1 MRLIGLSG
9 SLRQGSLNTKLLH
22 EAQRLCPEGV
32 ELIAASIR
40 GIPLYD
46 GDVEHDEGIPET
58 VSALKE
64 LIAASDGLVLISPEY
79 NNSIPGVFKN
89 AIDWMS
95 RPGAD
100 IKRVFGGLPTA
111 VMGVSGG
118 RFGTVMAQAAWL
130 PVLRMLQVQPYFGAR
145 MLVGNG
151 GTAFDDQG
159 RLTDPETERLLGDFM
174 TGFAAFARRHGRN

>member
-22 EAQRLCPEGV
+22 EAQRVCPEGV
-32 ELIAASIR
+32 ELVIGSIR

-46 GDVEHDEGIPET
+46 GDVERDEGIPET
-58 VSALKE
+58 VSALKD
-64 LIAASDGLVLISPEY
+64 LIAASDGLLLVSPEY

-95 RPGAD
+95 RPGSD
-100 IKRVFGGLPTA
+100 MKRVFGGLPTA
-111 VMGVSGG
+111 LMGVSGG
-118 RFGTVMAQAAWL
+118 RFGTALSQAAWL

-151 GTAFDDQG
+151 GTAFDDLG
-159 RLTDPETERLLGDFM
+159 RLTDPETERLL
-174 TGFAAFARRHGRN
+174 TGFMKGFSEFSRAYGRA

>member
-9 SLRQGSLNTKLLH
+9 SLRRGSLNTKLLH

-32 ELIAASIR
+32 ELVEGSIR

-46 GDVEHDEGIPET
+46 GDVERDQGVPET
-58 VSALKE
+58 VAALKD
-64 LIAASDGLVLISPEY
+64 LIAASDGLLLVTPEY

-111 VMGVSGG
+111 VMGVSAG
-118 RFGTVMAQAAWL
+118 RFCTAMSQAAWL
-130 PVLRMLQVQPYFGAR
+130 PVLRSLQAQPWFGAR

-159 RLTDPETERLLGDFM
+159 RLIDPETERLLGAFM
-174 TGFAAFARRHGRN
+174 AGFSAFCEGGRR